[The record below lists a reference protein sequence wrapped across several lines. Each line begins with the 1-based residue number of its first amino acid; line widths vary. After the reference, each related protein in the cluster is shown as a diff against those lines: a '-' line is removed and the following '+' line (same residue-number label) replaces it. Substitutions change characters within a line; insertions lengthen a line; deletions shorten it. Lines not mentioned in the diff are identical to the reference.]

1 MAENKKTISVEVRA
15 DGSNARRETESV
27 ARDVAAAKR
36 KMERD
41 VIAINAGDAL
51 GSRHFV
57 YTADG
62 SQALGVINGLRAEL
76 AALARDA
83 ATPIVIA
90 APRMAAGGVVPGRS
104 GATTPGPTVTPPAVR
119 RPLPLRAVDPAHRQ
133 YLSERAVKATM
144 MTLGLDSKPA
154 LEEAEKAADAI
165 NQTGRKIKP
174 WRLSLGG
181 FFGGAYDKTFKGFGG
196 DVSRWLNFG
205 KLFGGA
211 QSGLG
216 KALSLASFAFT
227 GIYKAASWTFSAVAG
242 GLRRVGG
249 LIKSA
254 LTMPLRLA
262 GTAFKALG
270 IAAAASAAGVYAGL
284 KALRPAADMQQYQIQ
299 LEVLLKDPAKAK
311 ARLAELTKYAKDTNY
326 GPAEII
332 ESANL
337 MESFGIYG
345 DDISRLK
352 LAGDA
357 ANAFGKDIREV
368 VRSIS
373 YLSSGRT
380 GEAMESLSRIGV
392 TREKL
397 KPFGV
402 EFTKSGEMTTEP
414 KKAIDAV
421 FQYFAQA
428 FGGMTARQAKTWKG
442 AIQQLG
448 GEVYDAFARGFKSA
462 LTPLTRFVTGNV
474 IPMIDSIGKRLES
487 VDWKKLLATPLKML
501 GGMTEIVTKLTD
513 PATAAQG
520 LKEIKGL
527 GSDLWEGAR
536 TALGHFGGVG
546 TALLK
551 DLGAAFE
558 AFVGEGGIG
567 KTFSLAWDGLKLAM
581 EAGAALFKTVLSG
594 FSGEFLSGLKM
605 ALDHVPGIDTG
616 ETRKRD
622 AAVDKANWQVMG
634 AWRDRNPGAYWD
646 AYSGISA
653 KLTSP
658 LESAKTNIAY
668 SQYVTEQKLAGKE
681 PVSRKDFFSK
691 RLNEAIADFG
701 IARDPSLRAVKDA
714 AFHSAM
720 GWGSRPPGD
729 LWAGFDAQQ
738 EKLKGSFREWKG
750 VFSSMGFGHTMAAVD
765 ALPGQLASALAPAG
779 ERLGRNARGAALRA
793 HGAEISAQA
802 KEYDAKAVAQLSE
815 LRKAGWQKVKRDEH
829 GRVARDL
836 SGKIIPF
843 EVERHGAEA
852 AAARQKY
859 YALDARRRQQAAAYQ
874 AAWRKAAQGYRQ
886 ASGNIVKEGA
896 PASGGKS
903 VGESLGQVG
912 QGIVDVGK
920 LLAAQQGP
928 RRDIIDTMGRI
939 ESLLSRVLGVA

>member
-558 AFVGEGGIG
+558 AIVGEGGIG

-594 FSGEFLSGLKM
+594 FSNEFLSGLKV
-605 ALDHVPGIDTG
+605 ALDSIPGIDTG
-616 ETRKRD
+616 ETRKR
-622 AAVDKANWQVMG
+622 
-634 AWRDRNPGAYWD
+634 R
-646 AYSGISA
+646 
-653 KLTSP
+653 
-658 LESAKTNIAY
+658 E
-668 SQYVTEQKLAGKE
+668 
-681 PVSRKDFFSK
+681 
-691 RLNEAIADFG
+691 
-701 IARDPSLRAVKDA
+701 A
-714 AFHSAM
+714 AFAANKSALAEWARMDPADYARSSEKLLAEFDTLGKMAELGWDYAAHEKVFGKNKLSYDDFWDRRFNKELAEIGVRHHPMLGSIKDHTFRSAM
-720 GWGSRPPGD
+720 GWDSQPPGD

-738 EKLKGSFREWKG
+738 EKFKGSFREWKG
-750 VFSSMGFGHTMAAVD
+750 VFSGMGFGHTMAAVD